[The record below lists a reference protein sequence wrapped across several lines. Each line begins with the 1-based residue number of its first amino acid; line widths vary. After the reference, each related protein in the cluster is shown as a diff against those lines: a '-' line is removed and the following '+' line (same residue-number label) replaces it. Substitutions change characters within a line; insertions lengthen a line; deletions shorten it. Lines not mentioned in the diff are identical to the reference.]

1 MFAFAWQLPIA
12 RKIMGSKLSSF
23 SVATDDFDDDVD
35 EEYTPK
41 QRREARKLSGD
52 KDKMI
57 RGNIKRGR
65 LWK

>member
-12 RKIMGSKLSSF
+12 RKIMGSKLDSF
-23 SVATDDFDDDVD
+23 TVAADNFDNKD
-35 EEYTPK
+35 EEYTPS
-41 QRREARKLSGD
+41 QRRQARKASGQ

-57 RGNIKRGR
+57 NGNIQQGK